1 MVVVAGCCSAFSCVL
16 CQDSDFSVEKK
27 RKTETCHEAM
37 HCPSQFL
44 EPASASK
51 VSNPWLVQDFPLVPQ
66 TVDTTVSQASKLF
79 FFSLVQFLEQNENVL
94 EQLWSM
100 QGFKRKMFVLSLQ

>member
-44 EPASASK
+44 ETASASK
-51 VSNPWLVQDFPLVPQ
+51 VSSPWLVQDFPLVPQ

-79 FFSLVQFLEQNENVL
+79 FFFPCTVL
-94 EQLWSM
+94 
-100 QGFKRKMFVLSLQ
+100 GTKRKRVRTVVVYAGF